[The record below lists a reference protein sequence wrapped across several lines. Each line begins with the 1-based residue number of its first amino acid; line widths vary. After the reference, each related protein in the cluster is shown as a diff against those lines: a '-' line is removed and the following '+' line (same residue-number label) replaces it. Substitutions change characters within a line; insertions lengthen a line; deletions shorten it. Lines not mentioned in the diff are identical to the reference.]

1 MNIVRNLAVSF
12 FRRRPSSL
20 PTTTTSNNM
29 PGLRDPFQAM
39 NNQSLFFQYQQQTQL
54 QIRFISKYISK
65 SAKKRLPLSTKRAG
79 KGYYKGK
86 GSTKEGKLNSK
97 GKFISDPRKKVELVV
112 PNLEGFKVSYYYY
125 FSS

>member
-1 MNIVRNLAVSF
+1 
-12 FRRRPSSL
+12 
-20 PTTTTSNNM
+20 M

-112 PNLEGFKVSYYYY
+112 PNLEGFKLKAYIARTASKIVPELRRRPGQTL
-125 FSS
+125 

>member
-1 MNIVRNLAVSF
+1 
-12 FRRRPSSL
+12 
-20 PTTTTSNNM
+20 M